1 VITGGILAPILL
13 LLGLKSTPAATISL
27 LLNLEIVATVV
38 IASLVFREAID
49 KRIWWAMAFISLAG
63 IALSLDVTG
72 K

>member
-49 KRIWWAMAFISLAG
+49 KRICGLWPSSASLG
-63 IALSLDVTG
+63 SLSP
-72 K
+72 